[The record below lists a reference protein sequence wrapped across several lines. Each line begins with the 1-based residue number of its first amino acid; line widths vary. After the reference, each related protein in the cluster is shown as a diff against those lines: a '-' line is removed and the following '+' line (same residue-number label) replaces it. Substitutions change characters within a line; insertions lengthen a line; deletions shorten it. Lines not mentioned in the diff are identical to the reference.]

1 MSIMKLSYLRQSL
14 LQVVSLAIVCAGF
27 AQVSHAGV
35 IETSVLADQEDRAT
49 HIARVEVL
57 LASAEVARQFEKLG
71 VDQALVAQRIQTLSN
86 TELLLLEEQMDQ
98 QVAGG
103 DALAVIGTV
112 FLVLLI
118 LELVGV
124 TDIFKSI

>member
-1 MSIMKLSYLRQSL
+1 MKFSCLRQSL
-14 LQVVSLAIVCAGF
+14 LQVVSLAIVCTGF

-35 IETSVLADQEDRAT
+35 IETSFLADQEDRAT
-49 HIARVEVL
+49 SIARVEVL

-71 VDQALVAQRIQTLSN
+71 VDQALVAQRIQAFSN
-86 TELLLLEEQMDQ
+86 AELLLLEEQMDQ

-103 DALAVIGTV
+103 DALGVIGAV

>member
-1 MSIMKLSYLRQSL
+1 MKFSYLRQSL
-14 LQVVSLAIVCAGF
+14 LQVVSLAIVCTGF

-35 IETSVLADQEDRAT
+35 IETGYLANQEDRAAS
-49 HIARVEVL
+49 IVRVEVL
-57 LASAEVARQFEKLG
+57 LASAEVAKQFEKLG
-71 VDQALVAQRIQTLSN
+71 VDQALVAQRIQALSN
-86 TELLLLEEQMDQ
+86 TELLLLEEQMDR

-124 TDIFKSI
+124 TDVFKSI

>member
-1 MSIMKLSYLRQSL
+1 MKFNCLRQSL
-14 LQVVSLAIVCAGF
+14 LQVVSLAIICTGF

-86 TELLLLEEQMDQ
+86 TELLLLQEQMDQ

>member
-1 MSIMKLSYLRQSL
+1 MKFSYLRQSL
-14 LQVVSLAIVCAGF
+14 LQVVSLSIVCTGF

-35 IETSVLADQEDRAT
+35 IETGYLVNQEDRAT
-49 HIARVEVL
+49 SIARVEVL
-57 LASAEVARQFEKLG
+57 LASAEVAKQFEKLG
-71 VDQALVAQRIQTLSN
+71 VNQALVAQGIQALSD

>member
-1 MSIMKLSYLRQSL
+1 MKFNCLRQSL
-14 LQVVSLAIVCAGF
+14 LQDVSLAIICTGF

-86 TELLLLEEQMDQ
+86 TELLLLQEQMDQ

>member
-1 MSIMKLSYLRQSL
+1 MRLSFLRSSL
-14 LQVVSLAIVCAGF
+14 LPVVSLALIWGGF
-27 AQVSHAGV
+27 AQYSYAGV
-35 IETSVLADQEDRAT
+35 IETGYIVEQETRAVRLD
-49 HIARVEVL
+49 RVERL
-57 LASAEVARQFEKLG
+57 LASDTVARQMESLG
-71 VDQALVAQRIQTLSN
+71 VDKALVAERLQGLSDS
-86 TELLLLEEQMDQ
+86 ELLLLETEIDR

-103 DALAVIGTV
+103 DALSLIGAV

>member
-1 MSIMKLSYLRQSL
+1 MKFSCLRQSL
-14 LQVVSLAIVCAGF
+14 LQVVSLAIVCTGF
-27 AQVSHAGV
+27 VQVSHAGV
-35 IETSVLADQEDRAT
+35 IETSFLADQEDRAT
-49 HIARVEVL
+49 SIARVEVL

-71 VDQALVAQRIQTLSN
+71 VDQALVAQRIQALSN
-86 TELLLLEEQMDQ
+86 AELLLLEEQMDQ

-103 DALAVIGTV
+103 DALGVIGAV

>member
-1 MSIMKLSYLRQSL
+1 MKFCYLRQSL
-14 LQVVSLAIVCAGF
+14 LHIVSVALVCTGF

-35 IETSVLADQEDRAT
+35 IETGYLLEKEERAAS
-49 HIARVEVL
+49 IARVEVL
-57 LASAEVARQFEKLG
+57 LASEKVAKQLEALG
-71 VDQALVAQRIQTLSN
+71 VDKALVAQRIQVLSN
-86 TELLLLEEQMDQ
+86 SELLLLEQEMDR
-98 QVAGG
+98 QVAAG
-103 DALAVIGTV
+103 DALALIGAV

>member
-1 MSIMKLSYLRQSL
+1 MKLSCLRQSL
-14 LQVVSLAIVCAGF
+14 LHVVSLAIVCTGF
-27 AQVSHAGV
+27 VQVSYAGV
-35 IETSVLADQEDRAT
+35 IETGYLADQEDRAAS
-49 HIARVEVL
+49 IARVEVL
-57 LASAEVARQFEKLG
+57 LASAEVAKQFEKLG
-71 VDQALVAQRIQTLSN
+71 VDQALVAQRIQALSN
-86 TELLLLEEQMDQ
+86 TELLLLEEQMDR

>member
-1 MSIMKLSYLRQSL
+1 MKFSCLRQSL
-14 LQVVSLAIVCAGF
+14 LHVVSLAIVCTGF
-27 AQVSHAGV
+27 SQVSYAGV
-35 IETSVLADQEDRAT
+35 IETGYLADQEDRAAS
-49 HIARVEVL
+49 IARVEVL

-71 VDQALVAQRIQTLSN
+71 VDQALVAQRIQALSN
-86 TELLLLEEQMDQ
+86 TELLLLEEQMDR

>member
-1 MSIMKLSYLRQSL
+1 MKFCYLRQSL
-14 LQVVSLAIVCAGF
+14 LHIVSVALVCTGF

-35 IETSVLADQEDRAT
+35 IETGYLLEKEERAAS
-49 HIARVEVL
+49 IARVEVL
-57 LASAEVARQFEKLG
+57 LASEKVAKQLEALG
-71 VDQALVAQRIQTLSN
+71 VDKALVAQRIQALSN
-86 TELLLLEEQMDQ
+86 SELLLLEQEMDR
-98 QVAGG
+98 QVVAG
-103 DALAVIGTV
+103 DALSLIGAV